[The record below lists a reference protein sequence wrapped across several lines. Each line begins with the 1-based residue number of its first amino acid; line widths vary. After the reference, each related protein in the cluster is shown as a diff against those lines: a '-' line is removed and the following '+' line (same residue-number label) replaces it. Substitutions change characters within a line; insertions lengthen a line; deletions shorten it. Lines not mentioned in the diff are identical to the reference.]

1 MKRPQAGTPDKRM
14 EDLKAENLELRG
26 ELRTMKA
33 GLKGLSA
40 RLQRREEIYQAI
52 PSIIVVIQNGRIM
65 DVNRNAVEQLG
76 WVLEDLL
83 GRSFLDIVDPELR
96 AMVRQIHARRL
107 ARKSV
112 PEQYEADLITKSGA
126 AIPCEVRVRKILLG
140 GKRAFVVSVTPMGH
154 RKEREEN
161 RIQAKK
167 LEAVQTMASALAARF
182 EEYGC
187 AVREQVQLLRAGGGM
202 DSAETSGVIRAL
214 DAISSDA
221 LRTTGSLRMIA
232 RREDAPPE
240 GTPFDFRSVVKEAI
254 ALGRSE
260 WESRSGSDPGSLQVK
275 TYLRSGPCIRGNADE
290 FRDVIVHLIRNA
302 LESMP
307 RGGDLY
313 VTSEEGDGLAHL
325 YIMDNGAGVTE
336 RVRGRIFDPFFT
348 TREDGAAGLG
358 LSMAYA
364 VIQRHGGEIEISS
377 GKGQGTEIHVSIPVA
392 SEERGEETPPAR
404 IDPRPP
410 RILVIVDTPS
420 LRELLVRVFSFRG
433 WEVIPAYSPAHGL
446 GLLKKEAWAG
456 VLLESPE
463 TGLGRSV
470 SLCRRI
476 KALDSQ
482 LPVILMAGDGKEGE
496 PAAPSHDVHAF
507 DLLVHKPL
515 YMDRFQDQ
523 VQRLLFQAGA
533 ARA

>member
-1 MKRPQAGTPDKRM
+1 MKRPQAGTPEKRI

-26 ELRTMKA
+26 EVRAMKT
-33 GLKGLSA
+33 GLKDLGA

-65 DVNRNAVEQLG
+65 EVNRNAVEQLG

-83 GRSFLDIVDPELR
+83 GRSFLDIVDPESR

-112 PEQYEADLITKSGA
+112 PEEYEADLVTKSGVA
-126 AIPCEVRVRKILLG
+126 FPCEVRVRKILLG
-140 GKRAFVVSVTPMGH
+140 GKRAFVVSVTPMDR

-161 RIQAKK
+161 RVQAKK

-182 EEYGC
+182 EECGF
-187 AVREQVQLLRAGGGM
+187 AVREQVQRLRGEAPM
-202 DSAETSGVIRAL
+202 DPDVTSGVIRAL

-221 LRTTGSLRMIA
+221 LQTTGSLRMIA
-232 RREDAPPE
+232 RKEDAPPE

-254 ALGRSE
+254 ALGRAE
-260 WESRSGSDPGSLQVK
+260 WESRIGSDPGCLQVK
-275 TYLRSGPCIRGNADE
+275 TYLRSGPCIRGSADE

-313 VTSEEGDGLAHL
+313 VTSEESDGVAHL
-325 YIMDNGAGVTE
+325 YIMDNGAGVTD
-336 RVRGRIFDPFFT
+336 RIRDRIFDPFFT

-392 SEERGEETPPAR
+392 SEERSEETPPTRTA
-404 IDPRPP
+404 PRPP
-410 RILVIVDTPS
+410 RILVIANTPS

-433 WEVIPAYSPAHGL
+433 WEVIPAVSPAHGL
-446 GLLKKEAWAG
+446 DLLKKEAWAG
-456 VLLESPE
+456 VLLESVE
-463 TGLGRSV
+463 TGLGWSV
-470 SLCRRI
+470 SVCRRI
-476 KALDSQ
+476 KALDSS
-482 LPVILMAGDGKEGE
+482 LPVILMAADGKEGE
-496 PAAPSHDVHAF
+496 PAAPTEDVHAF

-515 YMDRFQDQ
+515 NMDRFQDQ

-533 ARA
+533 VRA